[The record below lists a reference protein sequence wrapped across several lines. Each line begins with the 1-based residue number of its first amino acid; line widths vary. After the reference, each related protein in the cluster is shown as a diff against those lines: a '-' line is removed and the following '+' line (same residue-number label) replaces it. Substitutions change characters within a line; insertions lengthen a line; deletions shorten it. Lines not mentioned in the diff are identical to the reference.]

1 MTDGSIM
8 ELICTNSLDD
18 DINNNLLF
26 KSDIE
31 KQKYSK
37 GDLLF
42 YPQGQLNWGNNIKI
56 NIDKK
61 GDLLYNLYIVVKL
74 PKLSINNL
82 ILPNNNLNENDPNE
96 IYRVKYVD
104 FIGNILIEKVS
115 LYINDKL
122 IDEITSDFLQVYT
135 DLYISDWNRKAMIGY
150 DEILNKPNLKIEPD
164 IIYIPL
170 QFWFCK
176 EEHNPLPLIA
186 LQYADIYIDIKL
198 RNFNECVSV
207 LENHNNILYH
217 SLIKHNQVPIESLCL
232 QANFYYVNLEKRKE
246 LAMKE
251 YEILLTQ
258 SQYKSINFK
267 NKTHLD
273 INFNYVVKDLIFY
286 IQSNINIKNNEY
298 FNFSN
303 KLKIPSIDFKP
314 INNTLWNLTPKRHL
328 LKRARILFDGKERV
342 EWRDVK
348 YFYNMQNYENYKT
361 YLDSYIYLYSFNIS
375 PRKNVNNIGCN
386 FSRITNP
393 QLQIELNDNPTN
405 IYKSFNIN
413 IDDNYEL
420 KCIVNNYNILIIKNG
435 LANLKFQ

>member
-1 MTDGSIM
+1 MCDGSIM
-8 ELICTNSLDD
+8 ELICTSNLDNE
-18 DINNNLLF
+18 INNASLF

-31 KQKYSK
+31 KHKYSK

-42 YPQGQLNWGNNIKI
+42 YPQGQLNWGNTIKI

-82 ILPNNNLNENDPNE
+82 ILPNNNLNENNPNE

-122 IDEITSDFLQVYT
+122 IDEITSDFMQVYT
-135 DLYISDWNRKAMIGY
+135 DLYISDWNRKAMLGY
-150 DEILNKPNLKIEPD
+150 DEILNKPNLKIDPD

-176 EEHNPLPLIA
+176 EQYNPLPIIA
-186 LQYADIYIDIKL
+186 LQYSDIYIDIKL
-198 RNFNECVSV
+198 RNFDECVSV
-207 LENHNNILYH
+207 LEIHNNILYH
-217 SLIKHNQVPIESLCL
+217 SLIKHKQVPIESLCL
-232 QANFYYVNLEKRKE
+232 QANFYYVNLEKRQE
-246 LAMKE
+246 LAMKD
-251 YEILLTQ
+251 YEILITQ
-258 SQYKSINFK
+258 AQYKSINFK

-286 IQSNINIKNNEY
+286 IQSSINIKNNEY

-328 LKRARILFDGKERV
+328 LKRARILFDGIERV

-361 YLDSYIYLYSFNIS
+361 FLDSYIYLYSFNIS
-375 PRKNVNNIGCN
+375 PKSTGNNVGCN

-393 QLQIELNDNPTN
+393 QLQIELIDNPTN
-405 IYKSFNIN
+405 IYNIFNIN
-413 IDDNYEL
+413 INDNYEL

-435 LANLKFQ
+435 LASLKFQ